1 MSGKVITFHQIK
13 RVFNQESIQC
23 NNEGKICIKE

>member
-23 NNEGKICIKE
+23 NNEGKILH